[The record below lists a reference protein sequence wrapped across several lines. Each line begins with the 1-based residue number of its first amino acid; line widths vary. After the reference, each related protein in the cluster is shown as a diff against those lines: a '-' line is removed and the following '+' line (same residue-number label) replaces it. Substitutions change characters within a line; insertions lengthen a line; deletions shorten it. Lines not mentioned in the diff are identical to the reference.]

1 MGDSPPGA
9 WTVDEDQYTRSEQRK
24 IDKATRRQ
32 QKTMEQGFD
41 TANPLADAALNEL
54 AVRGTA
60 LFHLLACCCTL
71 ALVSLSLPVVA
82 CCCCTLR
89 FSLAFVWSEGC
100 VGCWGCRAWISRSPT
115 PTPTDTSGRP
125 TR

>member
-1 MGDSPPGA
+1 M
-9 WTVDEDQYTRSEQRK
+9 DEDQYTRSEQRK

-60 LFHLLACCCTL
+60 LFHVLACCRTSG
-71 ALVSLSLPVVA
+71 AVSLSLPVVA

-89 FSLAFVWSEGC
+89 FSLVFVWSEGC

-115 PTPTDTSGRP
+115 PTPTGTSGRR

>member
-1 MGDSPPGA
+1 M
-9 WTVDEDQYTRSEQRK
+9 DEDQYTRSEQRK

-60 LFHLLACCCTL
+60 LFHRLPLLPHSGACVFVSACCRL
-71 ALVSLSLPVVA
+71 LLLHSALLSGLRVV
-82 CCCCTLR
+82 
-89 FSLAFVWSEGC
+89 
-100 VGCWGCRAWISRSPT
+100 
-115 PTPTDTSGRP
+115 
-125 TR
+125 

>member
-1 MGDSPPGA
+1 M
-9 WTVDEDQYTRSEQRK
+9 DEDQYTRSEQRK

-60 LFHLLACCCTL
+60 LFPPVPAALL

-115 PTPTDTSGRP
+115 PTPTGTSGRR

>member
-9 WTVDEDQYTRSEQRK
+9 WTMDEDQYTRSEQRK

-54 AVRGTA
+54 AVRGTT
-60 LFHLLACCCTL
+60 LFPPVPAALLAL
-71 ALVSLSLPVVA
+71 LSGLRVV
-82 CCCCTLR
+82 
-89 FSLAFVWSEGC
+89 
-100 VGCWGCRAWISRSPT
+100 
-115 PTPTDTSGRP
+115 
-125 TR
+125 

>member
-9 WTVDEDQYTRSEQRK
+9 WTMDEDQYTRSEQRK

-60 LFHLLACCCTL
+60 LFHVLACCRTL
-71 ALVSLSLPVVA
+71 ALVSLSLFLSVV
-82 CCCCTLR
+82 
-89 FSLAFVWSEGC
+89 V
-100 VGCWGCRAWISRSPT
+100 VCR
-115 PTPTDTSGRP
+115 
-125 TR
+125 

>member
-1 MGDSPPGA
+1 M
-9 WTVDEDQYTRSEQRK
+9 DEDQYTRSEQRK

-60 LFHLLACCCTL
+60 LFHVLACCRTL
-71 ALVSLSLPVVA
+71 ALVSLSLFLSVVPV
-82 CCCCTLR
+82 
-89 FSLAFVWSEGC
+89 
-100 VGCWGCRAWISRSPT
+100 CRCR
-115 PTPTDTSGRP
+115 
-125 TR
+125 

>member
-54 AVRGTA
+54 AVRFTA
-60 LFHLLACCCTL
+60 TLACCRTL
-71 ALVSLSLPVVA
+71 ALLSCLRVV
-82 CCCCTLR
+82 
-89 FSLAFVWSEGC
+89 
-100 VGCWGCRAWISRSPT
+100 
-115 PTPTDTSGRP
+115 
-125 TR
+125 